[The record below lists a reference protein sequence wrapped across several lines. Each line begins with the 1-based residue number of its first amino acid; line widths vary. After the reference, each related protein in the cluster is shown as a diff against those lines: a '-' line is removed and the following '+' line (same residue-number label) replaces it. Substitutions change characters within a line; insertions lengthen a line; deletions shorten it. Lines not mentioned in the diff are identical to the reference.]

1 MNIDTLIKELQGFC
15 NESYKSED
23 KEVYKSVQKNY
34 LDGQAGII
42 INSMNNYFE
51 IYLYIKKKNKIASPL
66 LYLQTASE
74 NEANIY
80 YTKLVSILDNENP
93 EELIRF
99 CKSKK

>member
-23 KEVYKSVQKNY
+23 KDVYKSVQKNY

-42 INSMNNYFE
+42 INSMNNSFE
-51 IYLYIKKKNKIASPL
+51 IYLYIKKKNKIVSPL
-66 LYLQTASE
+66 LYLKTTSE
-74 NEANIY
+74 QEANIY
-80 YTKLVSILDNENP
+80 YTKLVNILNNENP

-99 CKSKK
+99 CKTQK

>member
-1 MNIDTLIKELQGFC
+1 MNIDTLIEELQCFC
-15 NESYKSED
+15 NECYKSDD

-66 LYLQTASE
+66 LYLQTTSE

-80 YTKLVSILDNENP
+80 YTKLDSILDNENP
-93 EELIRF
+93 EELIRL

>member
-1 MNIDTLIKELQGFC
+1 MNIDTLIEELQCFC
-15 NESYKSED
+15 NESYKSDD

-66 LYLQTASE
+66 LYLQTTSE

-80 YTKLVSILDNENP
+80 YTKLNSILDNENP